1 MSCRLHACAALPPG
15 NQVAQSV
22 RAQQAA
28 TGDDEAM
35 HANAAGLQGQLAA
48 AISVLDLAGGGGHF
62 DANGALI
69 IKAEHVQV
77 RCSYVLLL
85 SAALNTLKKN

>member
-1 MSCRLHACAALPPG
+1 MLPAPPQG

-28 TGDDEAM
+28 TGEDEAM

-62 DANGALI
+62 DANGALT

-77 RCSYVLLL
+77 RCACD
-85 SAALNTLKKN
+85 SAVCCLEFFAECATVSPV